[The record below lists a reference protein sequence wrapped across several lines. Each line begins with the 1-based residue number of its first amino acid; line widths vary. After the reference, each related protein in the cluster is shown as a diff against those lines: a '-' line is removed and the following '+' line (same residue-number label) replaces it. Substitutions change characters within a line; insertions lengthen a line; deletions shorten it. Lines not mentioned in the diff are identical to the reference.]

1 MIEGD
6 AINPVQFTVNYSTET
21 SGTPDWEI
29 NIHDYEF
36 NGSITSAVYEMG
48 ELITNPGDRIA
59 AFVNNVCRG
68 TIDAVETPDDVFEDV
83 VFHLM
88 VYGNLPITV
97 VTSFTQSETRL
108 SETEIMYNT
117 SDRELN
123 QFNVYRNS
131 ELVGQAITDFYY
143 MDEYTESGEDY

>member
-48 ELITNPGDRIA
+48 
-59 AFVNNVCRG
+59 
-68 TIDAVETPDDVFEDV
+68 
-83 VFHLM
+83 
-88 VYGNLPITV
+88 
-97 VTSFTQSETRL
+97 
-108 SETEIMYNT
+108 
-117 SDRELN
+117 
-123 QFNVYRNS
+123 
-131 ELVGQAITDFYY
+131 
-143 MDEYTESGEDY
+143 